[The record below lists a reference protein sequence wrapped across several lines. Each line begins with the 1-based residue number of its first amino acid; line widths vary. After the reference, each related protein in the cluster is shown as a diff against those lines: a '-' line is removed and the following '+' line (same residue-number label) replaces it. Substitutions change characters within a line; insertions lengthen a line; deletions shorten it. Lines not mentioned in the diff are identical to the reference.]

1 MSFAEILVIAVVALV
16 IVGPERLPDAIRTGM
31 LWFGRI
37 KRTINET
44 KTEFENQLGVDEIR
58 RELHNEQ
65 VMKSLKALEE
75 TQEAAKEKADE
86 FESYLQQEVKR
97 IEDSIDD
104 PVHHDIDPN
113 ADSNEGIDQVEKPPR
128 DQQHEHQDTLPSPHS
143 NP

>member
-37 KRTINET
+37 KRTINDT
-44 KTEFENQLGVDEIR
+44 KTEFENQIGVDEIR

-65 VMKSLKALEE
+65 VMKSLKAFEE
-75 TQEAAKEKADE
+75 KQGLVKDKAKEI
-86 FESYLQQEVKR
+86 ESHLQEEVKR

-104 PVHHDIDPN
+104 PVHHDHDPN
-113 ADSNEGIDQVEKPPR
+113 EISDTEQPDSRPP
-128 DQQHEHQDTLPSPHS
+128 PHS
-143 NP
+143 NS